1 MKRNILGPRIRERR
15 RELGITQ
22 VELARRI
29 EISASYLNL
38 IEHNKRVIGGALLGK
53 TAQVLDVSIEQL
65 DGAQDRLLLHKLE
78 DIAHGPEMHSLG
90 VEIENAGELIG
101 RFPGWARAV
110 AALDRSEREAREIA
124 QVIGDRLNHDPFL
137 GDTVHKMLTRMA
149 SLRSAVE
156 IVDDYPDLD
165 ATRRDRFHH
174 IIRDESCQL
183 GNLGESLAA
192 YFDNAAIS
200 QRTLTPL
207 DEIDRLFDKHH
218 NHFAD
223 IEVAAGALHAELPGP
238 LERGRQQ
245 AAAELAEQVLC
256 VNIDRFLASPSLFDT
271 ELAKNRCRELLLRYA
286 TLALLLPLA
295 EFKQQAQDL
304 DYDIERL
311 SNHYNLDFE
320 IICERLSA
328 LPNEGSRPSF
338 GYYQANAA
346 GTILKSRN
354 LPDFSIPHYG
364 SICPLWIL
372 FRAQQS
378 TGELMYQYVSFPS
391 GVNFVFIARLRRVH
405 TRGFGMP
412 RHFVTDMLVL
422 KEADALPTVYR
433 PDTTRSPEAVGVSCR
448 TCNRDECAHRVVDP
462 LLG

>member
-1 MKRNILGPRIRERR
+1 M
-15 RELGITQ
+15 
-22 VELARRI
+22 
-29 EISASYLNL
+29 
-38 IEHNKRVIGGALLGK
+38 LGK
-53 TAQVLDVSIEQL
+53 AAQVLDVSIEQL

-110 AALDRSEREAREIA
+110 VALSRSEREARDIA
-124 QVIGDRLNHDPFL
+124 QIIGDRLNHDPFL

-165 ATRRDRFHH
+165 TTRRDRFHH
-174 IIRDESCQL
+174 IIHDESCQL

-207 DEIDRLFDKHH
+207 DEIDRLFDEYH

-223 IEVAAGALHAELPGP
+223 IEAAAGALHGELPGP
-238 LERGRQQ
+238 SEQGRQQ
-245 AAAELAEQVLC
+245 AAVQLAEHVLSG
-256 VNIDRFLASPSLFDT
+256 NIDRFLASPSLFDT

-286 TLALLLPLA
+286 TLALLLPFA

-311 SNHYNLDFE
+311 SNHYNLEFE

-328 LPNEGSRPSF
+328 LPNEGNQPNF

-354 LPDFSIPHYG
+354 LPGFSIPHYG
-364 SICPLWIL
+364 SICPLWVL

-405 TRGFGMP
+405 TSGFGIP

-422 KEADALPTVYR
+422 KEADVLHTVYR
-433 PDTTRSPEAVGVSCR
+433 PDTSRSPEAVGVSCR
-448 TCNRDECAHRVVDP
+448 TCNRDECIHRVIDP